1 MKKTVNFHTKWL
13 YVCRTIFHQQ
23 FLYNLREK
31 NPFTSQMALF
41 YSCNSSFV
49 GIQSGHDN
57 ENTKM
62 KERNQR
68 STVSTSITTIFPHFL
83 QLFFLLNQIKSQH
96 KLSLSQLEYWN
107 CVIYV
112 IFVFMLSVP
121 CIYAI
126 FFSDYNNTQLYAG
139 YCCCMCL
146 CRFTR
151 ATESLLSSMIFLFV
165 CAHEISLHWYSVRV
179 ISLIFHHVF

>member
-1 MKKTVNFHTKWL
+1 MKKRVNFHTKWL

-83 QLFFLLNQIKSQH
+83 QLFFFVKSNKIATQVE
-96 KLSLSQLEYWN
+96 LE
-107 CVIYV
+107 
-112 IFVFMLSVP
+112 P
-121 CIYAI
+121 A
-126 FFSDYNNTQLYAG
+126 
-139 YCCCMCL
+139 
-146 CRFTR
+146 
-151 ATESLLSSMIFLFV
+151 
-165 CAHEISLHWYSVRV
+165 
-179 ISLIFHHVF
+179 